1 VTNPAQR
8 EAAQS
13 PVSQA
18 LGVLRRRY
26 PWGLGVAFVV
36 FVSAA
41 ALILLSRPV
50 YRADARLRLGEPPP
64 TAGVSSTSGMLSLL
78 RMGGDPFANDLEL
91 LSSRTL
97 TEELVRAGVLSVG
110 LRAPH
115 GWHRDSVF
123 VSLALSRTDTTA
135 RARYE
140 ATWNDDGSV
149 TVAQVAPEDSLVGTF
164 RVGETAV
171 FGGAEV
177 AFGERRPDGPQTV
190 ALSIQPFGEAV
201 RRERSR
207 LRVERTR
214 RDANVLEINYTHHD
228 PAVAIGAVTAAVEGF
243 IRLRTMLFERES
255 SESVDSIRT
264 VAVRTQAELRAAEDA
279 VEELQRSVGLL
290 DPEPQAEALIGRYE
304 TLLAQLLEART
315 EAELLEARLAD
326 VAQATS
332 RVESW
337 SMLLGHPP
345 FLENQTMGSLV
356 QQLTALEQ
364 SRLQVLKLRQT
375 DSRDVRVLEEQIVL
389 LDNGLRTLVAEYHD
403 AVDASVLDL
412 EEQVAELE
420 SMVEALPTQVVE
432 LGRRQRDV
440 NILSQMVVLTEQR
453 LRQEELRKALAYSNV
468 QVVDPPALQY
478 RPVWPRRG
486 LGLVASMFAAMMSG
500 LLAIVLVERSDRT
513 VRSLPRVR
521 AMTGAPVLA
530 APIAHNG
537 TRELRTVELEA
548 LKRATP
554 RGCAVVYCRGAEDS
568 ARAIAEALGPA
579 ARLGPAPVELYA
591 DAVAV
596 AEHPVLIVMTAG
608 RTPEPEV
615 RRVTELLHEAGASV
629 VGTVMTV
636 GSAREVR
643 ALWE

>member
-1 VTNPAQR
+1 VTTPLQA

-13 PVSQA
+13 SVSQA

-26 PWGLGVAFVV
+26 GWGLGVAVVV
-36 FVSAA
+36 FASAA
-41 ALILLSRPV
+41 ALTLLARPV

-64 TAGVSSTSGMLSLL
+64 TAGVSSTSGMLNLL

-110 LRAPH
+110 LRAPR

-123 VSLALSRTDTTA
+123 ISLALSRTDTTA

-140 ATWNDDGSV
+140 ATWNGDGSV
-149 TVAQVAPEDSLVGTF
+149 TVAQVAPEDALVGTF
-164 RVGETAV
+164 RVGETAT

-177 AFGERRPDGPQTV
+177 AFAERRPEGPQTV
-190 ALSIQPFGEAV
+190 QLSIVPFGESV
-201 RRERSR
+201 RRERAR

-214 RDANVLEINYTHHD
+214 RDANVLEIHYTHHD
-228 PAVAIGAVTAAVEGF
+228 PQVAVGAVTAAVEGF
-243 IRLRTMLFERES
+243 IRLRTTLFERES

-264 VAVRTQAELRAAEDA
+264 VALRTQLELRAAEDA
-279 VEELQRSVGLL
+279 VEQLQRSAGLL
-290 DPEPQAEALIGRYE
+290 DPEPQAEALILRYE
-304 TLLAQLLEART
+304 TLLAELVEART
-315 EAELLEARLAD
+315 EADLLEARRGR
-326 VAQATS
+326 VAEATN
-332 RVESW
+332 RIESW
-337 SMLLGHPP
+337 STLLGHPP
-345 FLENQTMGSLV
+345 FLENATMGSLV
-356 QQLTALEQ
+356 QQLTTLEQ
-364 SRLQVLKLRQT
+364 SRLQALTLRQPE
-375 DSRDVRVLEEQIVL
+375 SLEVRVLEEQIVL
-389 LDNGLRTLVAEYHD
+389 LDNGLRTLVAQYTE
-403 AVDASVLDL
+403 AVDSSIL
-412 EEQVAELE
+412 ELEGQVAELE
-420 SMVEALPTQVVE
+420 AMVQALPAQVVE

-453 LRQEELRKALAYSNV
+453 LRQEELREALAYSNV
-468 QVVDPPALQY
+468 QVVDPPALQF

-486 LGLVASMFAAMMSG
+486 LGLVASMLAAMMSG
-500 LLAIVLVERSDRT
+500 LVAIVLVERSDRT
-513 VRSLPRVR
+513 VRSFPRVR

-568 ARAIAEALGPA
+568 ARAIAEALGPM
-579 ARLGPAPVELYA
+579 ARRGPAPLEVYA

-596 AEHPVLIVMTAG
+596 ADHPVLIVMTAG
-608 RTPEPEV
+608 RTPEHEV
-615 RRVTELLHEAGASV
+615 ARVAELLHEAGASV
-629 VGTVMTV
+629 VGTVVAV